1 MTWRALSHPNIMP
14 LLGVTVAENQFVM
27 VSEWMPNGNI
37 MQFTKEYTN
46 VDRLKLVCFSHKAPY
61 LTRC

>member
-1 MTWRALSHPNIMP
+1 MKWRALRHPNILP

-27 VSEWMPNGNI
+27 VSEWMSNGNI

-46 VDRLKLVCFSHKAPY
+46 VDRLQLVRCSHKVPY
-61 LTRC
+61 RARC